1 MNNARGQHLHAVYYE
16 VKCATWRLP
25 GVGSLRQWMSQFGE
39 FDIRTKKVSRE
50 SSSKW
55 WKSGVELHGGQS
67 ARVPR
72 FAASP
77 LSQSWINMTNSCSLA
92 FSFSRL
98 WGASCCSDDKG
109 SLCPGHRHLM
119 GFSSVICRFF
129 LLRVQPDFRVHPC
142 PWSQLWV
149 EWRSPKIHPPKS

>member
-1 MNNARGQHLHAVYYE
+1 MNNTRGQHIHTVYYE
-16 VKCATWRLP
+16 VTCATCRLP

-39 FDIRTKKVSRE
+39 LDIRTKKVSRG
-50 SSSKW
+50 SSSKP

-72 FAASP
+72 FADSA
-77 LSQSWINMTNSCSLA
+77 LGQSWINATNSCSPYSGSRGHLA
-92 FSFSRL
+92 VLMIRIPSVL
-98 WGASCCSDDKG
+98 DT
-109 SLCPGHRHLM
+109 RHLM
-119 GFSSVICRFF
+119 GFISVICQFF

-149 EWRSPKIHPPKS
+149 EWCSPKIHPPKS